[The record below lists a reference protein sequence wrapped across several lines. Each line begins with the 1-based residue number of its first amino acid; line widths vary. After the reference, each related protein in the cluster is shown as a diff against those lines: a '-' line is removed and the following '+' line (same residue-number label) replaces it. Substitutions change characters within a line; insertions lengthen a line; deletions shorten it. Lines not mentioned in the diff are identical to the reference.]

1 MEDNE
6 IIALYMDRSEAAI
19 SETERKYGKYCRYI
33 AYGILHDDEE
43 AEECVNDTYLRV
55 WNAIPP
61 HCPNCLRTFIGKIT
75 RGLALNKREK
85 LSAKKRGE
93 GQTALALDELGECIP
108 DAHSA
113 DNAAEDIVI
122 RDTLNRFLENLPTES
137 RKIFV
142 RRYWY
147 LSSIKEIADE
157 FGLGESK
164 VTVTLFR
171 LRAKLKAEL
180 EKEGIVI

>member
-6 IIALYMDRSEAAI
+6 IISLYMDRSEAAI
-19 SETERKYGKYCRYI
+19 SETDRKYGKYCRYI
-33 AYGILHDDEE
+33 AYGILHNDEE
-43 AEECVNDTYLRV
+43 SEECVNDTYLRV

-75 RGLALNKREK
+75 RGLALNKLEK

-93 GQTALALDELGECIP
+93 GQTALALEELGECIP
-108 DAHSA
+108 DNH
-113 DNAAEDIVI
+113 NAKDPAEDIVI
-122 RDTLNRFLENLPTES
+122 KETLDRFLENLPSES

-147 LSSIKEIADE
+147 MSSIREIADE
-157 FGLGESK
+157 FGLKESK
-164 VTVTLFR
+164 VSVTLFR
-171 LRAKLKAEL
+171 LRKKLKTEL
-180 EKEGIVI
+180 EKEGIII